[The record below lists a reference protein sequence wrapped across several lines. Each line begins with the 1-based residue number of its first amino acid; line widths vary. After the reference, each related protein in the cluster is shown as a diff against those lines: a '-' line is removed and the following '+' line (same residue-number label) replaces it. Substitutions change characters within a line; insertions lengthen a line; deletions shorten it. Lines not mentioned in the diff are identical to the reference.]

1 MALDPQAEAFLKQ
14 AAEAGAP
21 PLESLTVSQA
31 REFLRTLFGPQGA
44 REPIKK
50 VEDRMIDA
58 GGARLPVR
66 IFTPEGAGPLP
77 LLVFFHGGG
86 WVLGD
91 CESYDTPCR
100 ALANAARCIVVSVE
114 YRLAP
119 EHKFPT
125 APEDCYAATLW
136 TVRNAPSLGGDP
148 SRVAIGGDSAG
159 GNLTAVVAQM
169 ARDRGAPPLLL
180 QVLVY
185 PVTNHAL
192 DTASYRANAD
202 GYLLTRAAMEWFWNH
217 YLREARDGTEPYA
230 SPLRATNFANLPP
243 ALLITAEYDPLRDE
257 GAAYGIK
264 LREAGVRLVHSD
276 YPGMIHGFFS
286 LGQVFRQTRELY
298 GQISAELRRAFGS

>member
-14 AAEAGAP
+14 AADAGAP

-31 REFLRTLFGPQGA
+31 REFLRTLFGPQGE
-44 REPIKK
+44 REPIKR
-50 VEDRMIDA
+50 VEDRVVDA
-58 GGARLPVR
+58 GGARLPIR

-77 LLVFFHGGG
+77 ILVFFHGGG

-100 ALANAARCIVVSVE
+100 ALANAAGCIVISVE

-125 APEDCYAATLW
+125 APEDCYAAMLW

-148 SRVAIGGDSAG
+148 TRMAIGGDSAG

-169 ARDRGAPPLLL
+169 ARDRGAPALLL
-180 QVLVY
+180 QVLIY

-202 GYLLTRAAMEWFWNH
+202 GYLLTKAAMEWFWNH
-217 YLREARDGTEPYA
+217 YLQEARDGTQPYA

-264 LREAGVRLVHSD
+264 LREAGVRVVHSD

-286 LGQVFRQTRELY
+286 LGQVFRQTRELH
-298 GQISAELRRAFGS
+298 GQISAELRRVFGR

>member
-44 REPIKK
+44 REPIKR

-192 DTASYRANAD
+192 DTPSYRANAD

-217 YLREARDGTEPYA
+217 YLREAHDGTEPYA

>member
-21 PLESLTVSQA
+21 PLESLTVSEA
-31 REFLRTLFGPQGA
+31 REFLRTLFGPQGE
-44 REPIKK
+44 REPIKR
-50 VEDRMIDA
+50 VEDRVVDA
-58 GGARLPVR
+58 GGARLPIR

-77 LLVFFHGGG
+77 ILVFFHGGG

-100 ALANAARCIVVSVE
+100 ALANAAGCIVISVE

-136 TVRNAPSLGGDP
+136 AVRNASSLGGDP
-148 SRVAIGGDSAG
+148 TRMAIGGDSAG

-180 QVLVY
+180 QVLIY
-185 PVTNHAL
+185 PVTNHSL
-192 DTASYRANAD
+192 DTASYRENAD
-202 GYLLTRAAMEWFWNH
+202 GYLLTKAAMEWFWNH
-217 YLREARDGTEPYA
+217 YLREAGDGTQPYA

-264 LREAGVRLVHSD
+264 LREAGVRVVHSD

-286 LGQVFRQTRELY
+286 LGQVFRQSRELY
-298 GQISAELRRAFGS
+298 GQISAELRRVFGR